1 MILKLLRSLALMLA
15 TTTTVAWAA
24 PRTVVL
30 SVPGMDCAT
39 CPITVKK
46 ALRKVSGVSTVEVTF
61 ETREARVTFDDTKTS
76 VDALLMATKNAG
88 YPATV
93 MP

>member
-1 MILKLLRSLALMLA
+1 MKLLHSLALLLA
-15 TTTTVAWAA
+15 MTASPAWAA

-46 ALRKVSGVSTVEVTF
+46 ALRKVSGVSLVQVTF
-61 ETREARVTFDDTKTS
+61 ETREARVTFDDAKTS
-76 VDALLMATKNAG
+76 VEALLLATKNAG
-88 YPATV
+88 YPSTV
-93 MP
+93 KP